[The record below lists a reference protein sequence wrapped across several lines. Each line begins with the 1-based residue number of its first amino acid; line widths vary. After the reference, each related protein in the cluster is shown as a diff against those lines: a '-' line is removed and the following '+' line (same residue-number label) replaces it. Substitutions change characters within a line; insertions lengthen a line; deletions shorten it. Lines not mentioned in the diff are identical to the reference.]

1 MPLDAHVV
9 GYVIDGLWLMF
20 ALYWIAHAAGNKRSV
35 YRQGWLSRTLFLLG
49 LGVLVAVVVHV
60 RPLMVRVLPDSKAT
74 QIAGMALC
82 AAGIAL
88 AIGARRV
95 LGSNWSGVITL
106 KEGHE
111 LIRRG
116 PYRYVRH
123 PIYSGIILAAAGSF
137 IALLPTLQGA
147 ACVLLIA
154 AGLRLKSLKE
164 EELLASH
171 FPDYA
176 QYKREVKALIPFVL

>member
-9 GYVIDGLWLMF
+9 GYVIDGLWLIF
-20 ALYWIAHAAGNKRSV
+20 ALYWIAHAVGNKRSV
-35 YRQGWLSRTLFLLG
+35 YRQGWLSRMMFLIG
-49 LGVLVAVVVHV
+49 LGALAVIVVHV
-60 RPLMVRVLPDSKAT
+60 RPLMARVLPNTKAT
-74 QIAGMALC
+74 QIAGIILC

-95 LGSNWSGVITL
+95 LGGNWSGVITL

-123 PIYSGIILAAAGSF
+123 PIYSGVILAAAGSF
-137 IALLPTLQGA
+137 ISLMPTFQGV

-164 EELLASH
+164 EELLATH

>member
-9 GYVIDGLWLMF
+9 GYVIDGLWLVF

-35 YRQGWLSRTLFLLG
+35 YRQSRASRLLFLAG
-49 LGVLVAVVVHV
+49 LVLLAYVILHA
-60 RPLMVRVLPDSKAT
+60 RPLAVRVLPNTTAT
-74 QIAGMALC
+74 QIVGMVLC

-88 AIGARRV
+88 AIRARQV
-95 LGSNWSGVITL
+95 LGTNWSGIVTL

-116 PYRYVRH
+116 PYRFVRH
-123 PIYSGIILAAAGSF
+123 PIYSGIILAAAGSVV
-137 IALLPTLQGA
+137 ALVPTLQGA
-147 ACVLLIA
+147 ACLLFLA

-164 EELLASH
+164 EEIMGAQ
-171 FPDYA
+171 FPEYA

>member
-1 MPLDAHVV
+1 MPLETRLV
-9 GYVIDGLWLMF
+9 GYVIDGLWLVF
-20 ALYWIAHAAGNKRSV
+20 ALYWITHAVGNKRSV
-35 YRQGWLSRTLFLLG
+35 YRQGWLPRMIFLIG
-49 LGVLVAVVVHV
+49 IGVLAVFIARA
-60 RPLMVRVLPDSKAT
+60 RPLRVRMLPDSKAT
-74 QIAGMALC
+74 QIAGMVLC

-123 PIYSGIILAAAGSF
+123 PIYSGIILGAAGSF
-137 IALLPTLQGA
+137 VALLPTLQGA

-154 AGLRLKSLKE
+154 AGLRLKSLRE
-164 EELLASH
+164 EELLATR